1 MSALLKNVTV
11 AVVKLPMRL
20 TFATPAVVLRS
31 WPYGESDKIVCL
43 LTESYGKVR
52 GIAKGAKR
60 SRKRFANSL
69 ELFSLVNLRFQ
80 DRPHGGLVFILSADL
95 TFAFKRLDTSL
106 EKIALASYLVEITD
120 GLTAE
125 RDESALVFQH
135 LKNGLLFLDRD
146 GTAPLEFLASFELK
160 LLRLAGYQPALDRCK
175 RCSVTRREHGA
186 ARWYFSPAEGG
197 ILCEVCA
204 QSRKEILP
212 LGAAALAALI
222 KLQEEKREEKIN
234 GLGGGSLP
242 VAVLNEIRFL
252 IQRFLQFHMEREIRS
267 AAFIAKFVA
276 V

>member
-175 RCSVTRREHGA
+175 RCSVTHREHGA
-186 ARWYFSPAEGG
+186 ARWYFSLRKGG
-197 ILCEVCA
+197 FFAGFARHRE
-204 QSRKEILP
+204 KKFYP
-212 LGAAALAALI
+212 LAR
-222 KLQEEKREEKIN
+222 QPWR
-234 GLGGGSLP
+234 
-242 VAVLNEIRFL
+242 R
-252 IQRFLQFHMEREIRS
+252 
-267 AAFIAKFVA
+267 
-276 V
+276 